1 MDLHRIIAV
10 FLVTG
15 MVNAINVTSHGQQSQ
30 FEELKHEVEDLSR
43 SLTSALTYIHQ
54 KLDGTSVGKQP
65 VAFSACLGSTGPPKT
80 LAPHQ
85 PVDFNSVIF
94 NEGGAYNFHQG
105 IFRAPVSGVYHFA
118 VNFMCTPPGDC
129 WLEIVKDGSRL
140 VYTYASGSEHNVG
153 STEVNIRL
161 DAGQGVWCRSP
172 MTQGHTTL
180 HPEGKYSCFSGHLIS

>member
-1 MDLHRIIAV
+1 M
-10 FLVTG
+10 
-15 MVNAINVTSHGQQSQ
+15 
-30 FEELKHEVEDLSR
+30 
-43 SLTSALTYIHQ
+43 
-54 KLDGTSVGKQP
+54 DGTSVGKQP

-94 NEGGAYNFHQG
+94 NEGGAYNSHQG

-129 WLEIVKDGSRL
+129 WLEIVKEGSRL